1 LIFKGEER
9 PQRLVTKRYVQQH
22 WDEAEKEI
30 FRKYAYPVSNEV
42 FLLWD
47 INPAAW
53 APQNHS
59 CTPNTQ
65 YDGLNVVAIT
75 PINKGDELT
84 LNYAAFLDENMEPF
98 NCQCGAPNCCGF
110 ITGIANNSVTE
121 RELKL

>member
-1 LIFKGEER
+1 MHYYKKIYTIKGNAIAGYGIYATQNILPNQLIFKGEER

-22 WDEAEKEI
+22 WSEAEKEI

-47 INPAAW
+47 TNPAAW

-65 YDGLNVVAIT
+65 YDGLNVIAIN

-84 LNYAAFLDENMEPF
+84 LNYASFF
-98 NCQCGAPNCCGF
+98 
-110 ITGIANNSVTE
+110 
-121 RELKL
+121 R